1 MGPLTSAAF
10 RGGGQLLA
18 PGMLE
23 RVRLVWRLLRDER
36 VSGAKF
42 LLLAILALYVASPID
57 AIPDL
62 LLGVGQLDDVG
73 IAIAL
78 IMVTLRLLPK
88 LAPAEVVE
96 EHLLRM
102 HGSRSGGT
110 TQSMDHVFDTQFT
123 VR

>member
-1 MGPLTSAAF
+1 
-10 RGGGQLLA
+10 
-18 PGMLE
+18 MLE

-110 TQSMDHVFDTQFT
+110 TQSMDHVFDTQF
-123 VR
+123 

>member
-1 MGPLTSAAF
+1 MF
-10 RGGGQLLA
+10 GQ
-18 PGMLE
+18 
-23 RVRLVWRLLRDER
+23 VRLAWRLLRDER
-36 VSGAKF
+36 VTGAKF
-42 LLLAILALYVASPID
+42 LLLAMLALYVASPID

-96 EHLLRM
+96 EHLRQM
-102 HGSRSGGT
+102 RSARSSAA
-110 TQSMDHVFDTQFT
+110 TQPMDHAFDAPFT

>member
-1 MGPLTSAAF
+1 MF
-10 RGGGQLLA
+10 EQIRLA
-18 PGMLE
+18 
-23 RVRLVWRLLRDER
+23 WRLLRDER

-102 HGSRSGGT
+102 HSSRRGGA
-110 TQSMDHVFDTQFT
+110 TQPMDHAFDAQFT

>member
-1 MGPLTSAAF
+1 MGPQTSAAF
-10 RGGGQLLA
+10 RSGGQLLT
-18 PGMLE
+18 PGMVGQ
-23 RVRLVWRLLRDER
+23 VRLAWRLLRDER
-36 VSGAKF
+36 VSGAKY
-42 LLLAILALYVASPID
+42 LLLMILALYVASPID

-88 LAPAEVVE
+88 LAPTEVVE
-96 EHLLRM
+96 EHLRQM
-102 HGSRSGGT
+102 RGSRGSAV
-110 TQSMDHVFDTQFT
+110 TQPMDHASDARFT